1 MSKENILGRTI
12 GKYLRNNLVK
22 GLAIGIGAAILV
34 GTAVGLGVYYSVIY
48 EPDGPG
54 PDPGPGPELPF
65 STRLAA
71 EVQGNIPN
79 VVHLEI
85 IGNGTASIHE
95 RLIWGVID
103 RIGDNITYS
112 WNVTAYTIFPSDTVN
127 FILSIDDVN
136 LIAGGLFDS
145 INNTERVGTYGEEP
159 YPAVGELPDLKWVT
173 EIYLENST
181 VIFLYVNMEGLILY
195 KSTTWYSTM
204 YDDYEY
210 DANMIG
216 ADVLVPESAFDD
228 YKQVLQVLFSPHLD

>member
-22 GLAIGIGAAILV
+22 GLAIGIGAAIIV
-34 GTAVGLGVYYSVIY
+34 GTAVGLGVYYGVIY
-48 EPDGPG
+48 TPEGPG
-54 PDPGPGPELPF
+54 PGPGPEPELPF
-65 STRLAA
+65 STSLAA

-95 RLIWGVID
+95 RLIWGVVD

-112 WNVTAYTIFPSDTVN
+112 WNVTAYTIFPVDQINFVLSTNEVN
-127 FILSIDDVN
+127 Q
-136 LIAGGLFDS
+136 IAGGLFDS

-159 YPAVGELPDLKWVT
+159 YPSVGELPDLKWVT

-181 VIFLYVNMEGLILY
+181 VIFLYINMEGLVLY
-195 KSTTWYSTM
+195 KSSTWY
-204 YDDYEY
+204 DDFQY

-228 YKQVLQVLFSPHLD
+228 YILVLQNLFSPHLDL